1 MILVSSKQIMQ
12 NLISKK
18 KQIMQN
24 KICFDHLHSCCTVY
38 EKNRVYFKK
47 GVRIILLSFQTKL
60 CKTKYVLIICT
71 LGSCRTTYEENR
83 VDSRN
88 ASI

>member
-1 MILVSSKQIMQ
+1 MQ
-12 NLISKK
+12 
-18 KQIMQN
+18 
-24 KICFDHLHSCCTVY
+24 VY
-38 EKNRVYFKK
+38 EKNRVYLKK

-71 LGSCRTTYEENR
+71 LGSCRTTYEENI